1 MNVRKEVKMSL
12 KDRIIKKFKK
22 ENTMTNEEEKT
33 QEEFEVVINDID
45 TFALYLKNREKPY
58 VLIRDNNFPFMLNN
72 TDLEWI
78 DMNKNN
84 FDFYGEFFDL
94 SMMVEKLQK
103 LYNEEEIAKKKE
115 DDYLIDYL
123 EHSNSGYSKIVDKM
137 ENFEIDKKQYDDLLK
152 NIKNQIKNSIEMLYN
167 NYEKY
172 NKNLETY
179 RTYNEIMDNLMS
191 FKEFTEIYPYKIY
204 EKIRHTEGSIS
215 HCGYPDYMWQS
226 GAERRLYK
234 YSTNSK

>member
-1 MNVRKEVKMSL
+1 MSL

>member
-1 MNVRKEVKMSL
+1 
-12 KDRIIKKFKK
+12 
-22 ENTMTNEEEKT
+22 
-33 QEEFEVVINDID
+33 
-45 TFALYLKNREKPY
+45 
-58 VLIRDNNFPFMLNN
+58 
-72 TDLEWI
+72 
-78 DMNKNN
+78 MNKNN
-84 FDFYGEFFDL
+84 FDFYGEFFDI

-172 NKNLETY
+172 NKNLETN

-204 EKIRHTEGSIS
+204 EKIRHTEWSIS

>member
-1 MNVRKEVKMSL
+1 MSL
-12 KDRIIKKFKK
+12 KDRIMKKFKK
-22 ENTMTNEEEKT
+22 ENAMTNEEEKI

-78 DMNKNN
+78 EMNKNN

-152 NIKNQIKNSIEMLYN
+152 NIKNQIKNSIETLYN

-172 NKNLETY
+172 NKNLETN

>member
-1 MNVRKEVKMSL
+1 MGL
-12 KDRIIKKFKK
+12 KDRIMKKLKK
-22 ENTMTNEEEKT
+22 DNKT
-33 QEEFEVVINDID
+33 TDEAQEEFEVVLNEID

-78 DMNKNN
+78 EMNRDN
-84 FDFYGEFFDL
+84 FDFYGEFLDL

-123 EHSNSGYSKIVDKM
+123 EHSNSGYSKIIDKM
-137 ENFEIDKKQYDDLLK
+137 ESFEIDKRQYNNLLK
-152 NIKNQIKNSIEMLYN
+152 EIKSQIESSIENLYN
-167 NYEKY
+167 NYEKN
-172 NKNLETY
+172 NKNLETD

-191 FKEFTEIYPYKIY
+191 YEEFTAIYPYNIY
-204 EKIRHTEGSIS
+204 EKIRYADGSIS

-226 GAERRLYK
+226 GAERNLY
-234 YSTNSK
+234 

>member
-1 MNVRKEVKMSL
+1 M
-12 KDRIIKKFKK
+12 KKFKK

-33 QEEFEVVINDID
+33 QEKFEVVINDID

-72 TDLEWI
+72 KDLEWI
-78 DMNKNN
+78 EMNKKN

-123 EHSNSGYSKIVDKM
+123 EHSGVR
-137 ENFEIDKKQYDDLLK
+137 ID
-152 NIKNQIKNSIEMLYN
+152 IWTHFMRECIIELC
-167 NYEKY
+167 
-172 NKNLETY
+172 TP
-179 RTYNEIMDNLMS
+179 I
-191 FKEFTEIYPYKIY
+191 
-204 EKIRHTEGSIS
+204 
-215 HCGYPDYMWQS
+215 
-226 GAERRLYK
+226 
-234 YSTNSK
+234 

>member
-1 MNVRKEVKMSL
+1 M
-12 KDRIIKKFKK
+12 KKFKK

-78 DMNKNN
+78 EMNRNN

-123 EHSNSGYSKIVDKM
+123 EHSNSEYSKIVDKM

-172 NKNLETY
+172 NKNLETN